1 MGSAGK
7 VPGAPLLILK
17 WTYGHVQAYEQ
28 FPDTFLETGDL
39 IMIPLAL
46 SSSQLRLKRVCVRV
60 SALVGQTRRR
70 GAPPEQFLEPRLTQ
84 CCRK

>member
-28 FPDTFLETGDL
+28 FPDTFLETCDL
-39 IMIPLAL
+39 IMFPLAL
-46 SSSQLRLKRVCVRV
+46 SSSQLRLKRVCVCACVCQRW
-60 SALVGQTRRR
+60 
-70 GAPPEQFLEPRLTQ
+70 
-84 CCRK
+84 